1 MNQFRFNLANQA
13 VTRINLKG
21 FIDYL
26 LSYFEW
32 WVMDKSSMHQNCD
45 LTVTSEKE
53 ELSKAI
59 HLTVDKVTQ
68 EKNVE
73 KIELMR

>member
-1 MNQFRFNLANQA
+1 MNKLRFNLTNQT
-13 VTRINLKG
+13 VTKVNLKG

-53 ELSKAI
+53 ELSQN
-59 HLTVDKVTQ
+59 L
-68 EKNVE
+68 
-73 KIELMR
+73 KIPFQAA